1 MVRIQIYMAQCGGPI
16 LSKYM
21 TQLNNI
27 IKKLKFISTT
37 THEDGVAHW
46 CCARIRSREKYA
58 VASYIKTRY

>member
-1 MVRIQIYMAQCGGPI
+1 MVRIQIYMAQ
-16 LSKYM
+16 
-21 TQLNNI
+21 LNNI
-27 IKKLKFISTT
+27 TKKLKFISTT